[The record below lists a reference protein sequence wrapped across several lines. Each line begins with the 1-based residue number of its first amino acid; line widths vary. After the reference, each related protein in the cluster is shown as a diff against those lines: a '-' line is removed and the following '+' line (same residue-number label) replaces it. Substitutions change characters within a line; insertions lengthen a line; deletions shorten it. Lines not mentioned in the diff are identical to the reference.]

1 MSLNLTYLTVDA
13 ASSVFDAVMKN
24 YHTSKTAWVNAP
36 EFKDGVFTHTTG
48 WEGSAETR
56 TVTEEEALAIYK
68 QKTDGAYTERLLLF
82 TGQLEAIAKNGYKVA
97 LIQHQGE
104 DGAPFDS
111 EGWLV
116 AVVEGMP
123 IYHIAP
129 WDLNLKDVEELVTL
143 IPPTESG
150 NDLIC
155 WKGTDKRGEAMA
167 LSAAVTGSGKNLLE
181 IAQAFS
187 NKD

>member
-1 MSLNLTYLTVDA
+1 
-13 ASSVFDAVMKN
+13 MKN

-36 EFKDGVFTHTTG
+36 EFENGVFTHTTG
-48 WEGSAETR
+48 WGDSAETR

-68 QKTDGAYTERLLLF
+68 QKVDGAYTERLLLF
-82 TGQLEAIAKNGYKVA
+82 AGQLEAIVKNGYKVA
-97 LIQHQGE
+97 LIQHQGK

-111 EGWLV
+111 NGWLV
-116 AVVEGMP
+116 AVVEGLP

-143 IPPTESG
+143 VPPTESD
-150 NDLIC
+150 NKLIC

-167 LSAAVTGSGKNLLE
+167 LNAAVTGGGKNLIE